1 MVDLAQ
7 SEMYKT
13 IPLGDDVARE
23 FPWWREGQTTFATGV
38 AYREQRFVF
47 GPNSAPLRSDR
58 EIPIDITEIRMIL
71 YTTTERE
78 QAGEQNT
85 TVQIFHSK
93 YDIINRWQPVLSV
106 NTLCNRG
113 FGGDTASAM
122 FKLPAPYFLQR
133 GQAFKMELVPLTATM
148 ANRTIDVCLRGWD
161 PFNKFP
167 CVMSKQ
173 IALGAANA
181 KVDLVFDENRDAA
194 MRSMWIRDITFGFSE
209 VNAAA
214 APRSITDHIRVRFHP
229 GMGPKWTDDMTI
241 GTRLSGLVHDD
252 SYVSA
257 VGAYRPTTRFVPK
270 APIVLRP
277 REVLTIKVRNE
288 VAIASGP
295 HTWYCWVIGTQ
306 KGRY

>member
-7 SEMYKT
+7 SELYKV
-13 IPLGDDVARE
+13 IPLGDKVARE
-23 FPWWREGQTTFATGV
+23 FPWWREGQMNVVAGP

-47 GPNSAPLRSDR
+47 GPQNAPLRSDR
-58 EIPIDITEIRMIL
+58 EIPIKIREIRLIL
-71 YTTTERE
+71 DATEE
-78 QAGEQNT
+78 QVTVGERNAT
-85 TVQIFHSK
+85 IQITHSK
-93 YDIINRWQPVLSV
+93 YDIINRWQPVMTI
-106 NTLCNRG
+106 NTREDRG
-113 FGGDTASAM
+113 FAGDTASAM

-133 GQAFKMELVPLTATM
+133 GQAFKMELVPLTGTI
-148 ANRTIDVCLRGWD
+148 ANQTIDVCLRGWD
-161 PFNKFP
+161 PINKFP

-194 MRSMWIRDITFGFSE
+194 LRSMWIRDITFGFTE

-214 APRSITDHIRVRFHP
+214 APRSITDHLRVRFHP
-229 GMGPKWTDDMTI
+229 GMGPRWTDDMLI

-257 VGAYRPTTRFVPK
+257 AVVYRPTTRFLPVT
-270 APIVLRP
+270 PIVLRP
-277 REVLTIKVRNE
+277 REVLTIKLRHE
-288 VAIASGP
+288 VALVTT

-306 KGRY
+306 EGRY